1 MPLPVN
7 KTEWIKDASQFN
19 EDFLKN
25 YNEES
30 DEEYFLEVD
39 VQYPENVNELH
50 NDLPFLPERMK
61 IEKVK
66 KLLANLNDKTEYVIN
81 IRYSKKGL
89 NHGLISKKVYRVI
102 KFNQNAWLRPYI
114 DTNTKLRRKAKN
126 NFK

>member
-66 KLLANLNDKTEYVIN
+66 KLLANLNDKTECVIN
-81 IRYSKKGL
+81 IRYSKQGL

>member
-1 MPLPVN
+1 MPLSVN

-66 KLLANLNDKTEYVIN
+66 KLLANLNDKTECVIN
-81 IRYSKKGL
+81 IRYSKQGL

>member
-50 NDLPFLPERMK
+50 NDLPFLPERTK

-81 IRYSKKGL
+81 IRYSKQGL